1 MRSWG
6 AARWIAVAA
15 VAALA
20 IVVGVLAFAAYQRAN
35 PEPTPAEPG
44 PVPSFDLGVQTQTPT
59 PTTPVA
65 APLALEAQRFLS
77 VGGAQWWRAT
87 AGACDGPAPVVER
100 SPDGGETWVDVTP
113 TYRGIAQVQ
122 SLDAFSAQ
130 DAEMVA
136 ALAGCEAQALRT
148 YTNGEFWE
156 SYPDVLAISRYVS
169 PTDAAA
175 VVLPSGPV
183 AAPCA
188 QASGLRASGDTVALL
203 CEGRAWSWSGA
214 EWQQLGPENAIALT
228 LDGSDL
234 IVAHSAPDCAG
245 VALSR
250 VTPQSSSPLSC
261 AEGLDAAAPTAIDL
275 TGSDL
280 YVWSADS
287 FTSITLP

>member
-6 AARWIAVAA
+6 ASRWIAIAA

-20 IVVGVLAFAAYQRAN
+20 IVVGVLAIAAYQRAN
-35 PEPTPAEPG
+35 PEPTPAEAG
-44 PVPSFDLGVQTQTPT
+44 PVPSFDLGVKTPT
-59 PTTPVA
+59 PTPSAPAA
-65 APLALEAQRFLS
+65 APIALEAQRYLS
-77 VGGAQWWRAT
+77 VGGALWWRAT

-100 SPDGGETWVDVTP
+100 SPDGGETWIDVTP

-136 ALAGCEAQALRT
+136 AMAECETQALRT

-169 PTDAAA
+169 PTDAAT

-183 AAPCA
+183 PAPCA
-188 QASGLRASGDTVALL
+188 QAWGLRASGDAVALV
-203 CEGRAWSWSGA
+203 CDARAWSWSGE
-214 EWQQLGPENAIALT
+214 EWQQLAPENAIALT
-228 LDGSDL
+228 LDGGDV
-234 IVAHSAPDCAG
+234 IVAHTTPDCAG

-250 VTPQSSSPLSC
+250 ATAESSSPVAC
-261 AEGLDAAAPTAIDL
+261 AEGVDPAAPTAIDL
-275 TGSDL
+275 AGADL
-280 YVWSADS
+280 SLWSADS
-287 FTSITLP
+287 LVTLPIP